1 MPKVHKITL
10 YVTDLHGDYDNYT
23 EEEIGE
29 EIKQN
34 VDLQMDT
41 MSHVASVESS
51 KEFEWDDDL
60 RINYT
65 DATTKDYE
73 SQLKKED

>member
-1 MPKVHKITL
+1 MAKVHKVTL
-10 YVTDLHGDYDNYT
+10 YVVDANGEYDNYT
-23 EEEIGE
+23 EEEINE
-29 EIKQN
+29 EVKIAIDVQ
-34 VDLQMDT
+34 LDT

-65 DATTKDYE
+65 DATTEEYE
-73 SQLKKED
+73 AQLKEGK